1 MQIKYDNV
9 FYFGKDKKNLHFI
22 NLVIDDKTYGDLVI
36 GINSDLGAQLNN
48 YCLENEQAIEV
59 ELVGSD
65 LDTLELSSNDLVK
78 SVTSSVYNFFDTTA
92 EIKGFKDSA
101 DCILSGNSTDTFKA
115 KNAKIFS
122 EWRYKN
128 LSIFNEIIKNVP
140 DNFSIDYVLERFIP
154 IEWAK
159 SDSEKTLEELK
170 EDKLDELTTITSR
183 FENQLVNSDMII
195 KSSLGFEI
203 NADLRSQNN
212 LRGLIA
218 VGAEPVNFMTADNSL
233 KSLNIENLKTLL
245 SECAL
250 NGQNLYQQKWNYREQ
265 IENAQTKEEL
275 NKIIFKFEMKDFSK

>member
-22 NLVIDDKTYGDLVI
+22 NLVIDDKSYGDLVI
-36 GINSDLGAQLNN
+36 GINTDIGAQLNN
-48 YCLENEQAIEV
+48 YCLEKEQAIEV

-92 EIKGFKDSA
+92 ELKGFKDSN
-101 DCILSGNSTDTFKA
+101 DCILSGNSTDTLKA

-122 EWRYKN
+122 SWRDKN

-140 DNFSIDYVLERFIP
+140 DNFSIDYVLERFTP

-159 SDSEKTLEELK
+159 SDDEKTLDEIK
-170 EDKLDELTTITSR
+170 SDKLAELISITSK
-183 FENQLVNSDMII
+183 FDNQLVNTDMVI
-195 KSSLGFEI
+195 KSSLGFSI

-218 VGAEPVNFMTADNSL
+218 VGVEPVNFVTADNSVQNL
-233 KSLNIENLKTLL
+233 TLEQLNILL
-245 SECAL
+245 NECAL

-265 IENAQTKEEL
+265 IENATTVE
-275 NKIIFKFEMKDFSK
+275 KINSIEFNFEMKDFSK